1 MLIEE
6 NLSPED
12 IVITDKAAGA
22 ADIIQRLAAR
32 IAKRL
37 DADRAII
44 EEAVAIRERART
56 TAFTNG
62 AAIPH
67 CRLSELSRFGIAMM
81 ILRQPVRWDKQGHAV
96 DIILMIAGP
105 SRNIPEQLR
114 ILANSSQVLDSP
126 AIRAKLKQAPD
137 TQAVL
142 KLMTAAEQAV
152 EARRA
157 SEGVLREFH
166 PDQADTADHLATVAE
181 KFKW

>member
-12 IVITDKAAGA
+12 IVIADRATNT

-37 DADRAII
+37 DVDRATI
-44 EEAVAIRERART
+44 EEAVATRERART

-67 CRLSELSRFGIAMM
+67 CRLSELTRFGIAMM
-81 ILRQPVRWDKQGHAV
+81 ILRKPVRWDRQGHAV

-105 SRNIPEQLR
+105 ARNIPEQLR
-114 ILANSSQVLDSP
+114 ILANSSQVLDSL
-126 AIRAKLKQAPD
+126 AIREKLKQAPD
-137 TQAVL
+137 AEAVC
-142 KLMTAAEQAV
+142 KLMIAAEQAV
-152 EARRA
+152 EDRRA
-157 SEGVLREFH
+157 SEGVLRELH
-166 PDQADTADHLATVAE
+166 PDQSDTADHLADVAD